1 MSETVAQPVSYEYKP
16 EIGVPGPQ
24 VGFIAEEMQII
35 DPRLVVLDA
44 SSTPFT
50 VRYENLTA
58 ILAKASQEIAAKLDD
73 LSNVVAA
80 SAHKFTTHELCVDDV
95 CVTRDQFLRMVEQSE
110 NGQTSSEQ
118 GSVSAAPPNPHGGAI
133 RKRPDQQRGGKR
145 VGRPTNIA
153 TRCARSRGNQ
163 RARGKRPR
171 ARTSTG
177 RPISR
182 IAPNCMQHRPLT
194 VRNPRPSCG
203 A

>member
-118 GSVSAAPPNPHGGAI
+118 GSVSAAPPISPPAAPEAEETNELEESDPA
-133 RKRPDQQRGGKR
+133 PEPVPADQS
-145 VGRPTNIA
+145 A
-153 TRCARSRGNQ
+153 E
-163 RARGKRPR
+163 
-171 ARTSTG
+171 
-177 RPISR
+177 
-182 IAPNCMQHRPLT
+182 
-194 VRNPRPSCG
+194 
-203 A
+203 